1 MHTFETPNP
10 VQLVL
15 VSRSGHARVTAADT
29 SETTV
34 SLTAEDPDAE
44 ELIADAVVEQHGD
57 AVVVRLPRGRGG
69 LFRGR
74 QPSVGIDVQ
83 VPAGS
88 DLKAEH
94 ESADLHTTGELHDVV
109 ARLGSGDVTIDAVS
123 GSAKVDT
130 GSGDIRIA
138 RCEGNLK
145 TSSGSGDIELGVVH
159 GRTTT
164 RSGSGDV
171 SVEHAVGT
179 VSSGSGSGD
188 IVIRTSE
195 NGLTAKTGSGE
206 VHVGDVRAGKVVA
219 TTASGGVEVAVAQGT
234 AVWLDLNSVSGDV
247 RNDLDAIDGPDET
260 DRTLELRVKTA
271 SGDIAVSRA

>member
-15 VSRSGHARVTAADT
+15 ASRAGQARVTATDT
-29 SETTV
+29 HQTTV
-34 SLTAEDPDAE
+34 FLTAEDPDAE

-57 AVVVRLPRGRGG
+57 AVVVRVPRGRGG

-74 QPSVGIDVQ
+74 HPGVGIDVQ
-83 VPAGS
+83 VPTGS
-88 DLKAEH
+88 DLRAEH
-94 ESADLHTTGELHDVV
+94 ESADLHTSGELRDVV
-109 ARLGSGDVTIDAVS
+109 ARLSSGDVRIDAVT

-130 GSGDIRIA
+130 ASGDIRVA
-138 RCEGNLK
+138 RCDGDVK
-145 TSSGSGDIELGVVH
+145 TASGSGDIELGVVG
-159 GRTTT
+159 GRTAT
-164 RSGSGDV
+164 RCGSGDV
-171 SVEHAVGT
+171 RIEHAVGP

-206 VHVGDVRAGKVVA
+206 VQVGDVRSGKVVA
-219 TTASGGVEVAVAQGT
+219 TTASGGVDVAVAQGT

-247 RNDLDAIDGPDET
+247 RSDLDAIEGPDDT
-260 DRTLELRVKTA
+260 DQTLELRVKTA
-271 SGDIAVSRA
+271 SGDIAVTRA